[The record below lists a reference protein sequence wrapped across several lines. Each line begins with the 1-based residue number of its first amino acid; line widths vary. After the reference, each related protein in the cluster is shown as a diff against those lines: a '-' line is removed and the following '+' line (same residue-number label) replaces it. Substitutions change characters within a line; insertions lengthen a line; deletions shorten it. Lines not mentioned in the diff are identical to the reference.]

1 MRVWASIH
9 YSVEE
14 ESPMV
19 MDVGLLNWATDKCQH
34 GRDIGFLVQHDR
46 FSLLYQTETCK
57 AQVKASAGLFYS

>member
-1 MRVWASIH
+1 
-9 YSVEE
+9 
-14 ESPMV
+14 MV